1 MNYFDLFE
9 LPFAPS
15 VNKADLSRK
24 YFELQRKFHPDFFS
38 DATEQE
44 REDTLDQS
52 AAINKAFNTFKDE
65 QKTIEYFLQ
74 EKGLIYTDEKYSLPN
89 EFLMEM
95 MEINE
100 LLEENDQASNLIKVN
115 GMAEEMYNEVKPV
128 IERYSPDTTDLELLK
143 IKEYYYK
150 KKYLNRILDRLVD

>member
-15 VNKADLSRK
+15 VNKANLSRK

-44 REDTLDQS
+44 REETLDQS
-52 AAINKAFNTFKDE
+52 A
-65 QKTIEYFLQ
+65 
-74 EKGLIYTDEKYSLPN
+74 LPN